1 MAGASD
7 DVSPRARYKTA
18 GGATMS
24 MARRLRKIAARREP
38 EFGPGFWHFLMKHLA
53 RNEAQ
58 RAAGI
63 SNEQARA
70 MDELDRWV
78 KCGPRKN
85 HRR

>member
-1 MAGASD
+1 MS
-7 DVSPRARYKTA
+7 KT
-18 GGATMS
+18 
-24 MARRLRKIAARREP
+24 RRLKKIAARPEP

-53 RNEAQ
+53 NNARQ

-70 MDELDRWV
+70 MDDLDRRV
-78 KCGPRKN
+78 KCGPRKC